1 MITATTWFH
10 NFYRYTILTSF
21 STSTRDGRMG
31 IALVSAR
38 DNRMRVA
45 LITDINYN
53 CFQMSISLSPRCW
66 SCSWAWTSM
75 CAYCCLHL
83 SLRPLLLDFWCWTC
97 LFSILTLLLV
107 HMVTL
112 ADDRDA
118 HAYSCG
124 CVCATYLVLDD
135 DDNNH
140 SDNDRD
146 VHAYSCGVCVYTIVL
161 EGHWQQTTN
170 PPTLWVMTGIHHMCG
185 CFPRRAAEI
194 PSVSWGNGVLPG
206 KENDHSKVES
216 GFEIANLTKST
227 FPYARDRSL

>member
-53 CFQMSISLSPRCW
+53 CFQMSSCCCW

-112 ADDRDA
+112 ANDRDA

-124 CVCATYLVLDD
+124 CVCATYLVWDD
-135 DDNNH
+135 DDTTTATTTATCMH
-140 SDNDRD
+140 
-146 VHAYSCGVCVYTIVL
+146 TIVGYVCTL
-161 EGHWQQTTN
+161 LCWKVTDNRRQIHQHSGSWRESTTC
-170 PPTLWVMTGIHHMCG
+170 VAV
-185 CFPRRAAEI
+185 FP
-194 PSVSWGNGVLPG
+194 GGLP
-206 KENDHSKVES
+206 KYH
-216 GFEIANLTKST
+216 
-227 FPYARDRSL
+227 RSLGEMGFYLGKRTITLR